1 MWYEALPSFAIIAGA
16 ICVSGLAIKG
26 LDRLFN
32 DFKVSLRDSCKD
44 KDGICS
50 DL

>member
-1 MWYEALPSFAIIAGA
+1 MWYEALPSFAIIAGV

-26 LDRLFN
+26 LDRLFH
-32 DFKVSLRDSCKD
+32 DFKVSRHSCIKD
-44 KDGICS
+44 EDEICS